1 MREVGIR
8 NIGQVQLTDIKKEL
22 SLIVLSDQGREKK
35 QILINTMYKL
45 HYAKMIS
52 AMEKYKAG

>member
-45 HYAKMIS
+45 C
-52 AMEKYKAG
+52 